1 MATIEH
7 CVYSFETLHAEL
19 NHRAPLT
26 LKEVEASYAAYLA
39 QATGDGKPN
48 KQLPALQRLV
58 DASASSSPSSGASS
72 TTSLSNGSSAA
83 SAATSATSLSTAA
96 SASAAAA
103 AAVGVAKPPPPPA
116 ETPLFITWNT
126 IEDAAQDVAD
136 GDEDDDDTEHILR
149 GCIGCFDAI
158 PLEEGLATYALTA
171 ALDDSRF
178 HPIAR
183 RELRRLEVAVTLL
196 TDFEPARGG
205 VEDWEVGKHG
215 IRISFTVGG
224 FQYGSTYLPDVA
236 EEQGW
241 TKEQTLINLMRKAG
255 WNGRRDQW
263 RKVNL
268 RVVRYQGRRRRLTYK
283 QFMAW
288 REWADGQEAA
298 TAAAAK

>member
-7 CVYSFETLHAEL
+7 AVFCFETLHAAL

-26 LKEVEASYAAYLA
+26 LKEVETSYAAYLA
-39 QATGDGKPN
+39 QKGDKP
-48 KQLPALQRLV
+48 KLPALQRLV
-58 DASASSSPSSGASS
+58 DASAASASPSSSSSGTSS
-72 TTSLSNGSSAA
+72 TTSLSNGASSSA

-96 SASAAAA
+96 SAGGGDAAKSAA
-103 AAVGVAKPPPPPA
+103 PA
-116 ETPLFITWNT
+116 ETPLFVTWNT
-126 IEDAAQDVAD
+126 IDDAAQDIAD
-136 GDEDDDDTEHILR
+136 GDEDEDDTEHVLR

-205 VEDWEVGKHG
+205 PEDWEVGTHG
-215 IRISFTVGG
+215 IRIAFTVGG

-236 EEQGW
+236 AEQGW

-255 WNGRRDQW
+255 WHGRRDQW

-268 RVVRYQGRRRRLTYK
+268 RVTRYQGRKRRLTYK
-283 QFMAW
+283 QYMAW
-288 REWADGQEAA
+288 RAWADEQEV
-298 TAAAAK
+298 AAAATVV